1 MADKIFNVLFVC
13 TGNSARSILAECIMN
28 REGLGRFKGFSAGS
42 NPKGTI
48 HPFAI
53 DLLKTLNYKTD
64 DLRSKDWAEFSAPG
78 APDLDFVFT
87 LCDSAANEACP
98 VFPGR
103 PMSAHWGL
111 PDPAAA
117 TGNEALRRTAFAD
130 AYRMINNRVTV
141 FANLPM
147 ASLDKLSLKTQLEE
161 IGQAQPPE
169 EPPAAKESA

>member
-1 MADKIFNVLFVC
+1 MADKVFNVLFVC

-28 REGLGRFKGFSAGS
+28 REGLGKFKGFSAGS
-42 NPKGTI
+42 TPKGSV

-64 DLRSKDWAEFSAPG
+64 DLRSKDWAEFTQPG
-78 APDLDFVFT
+78 APELDFVFT

-98 VFPGR
+98 VFPGQ
-103 PMSAHWGL
+103 PTSAHWGL

-117 TGNEALRRTAFAD
+117 TGNEALRRAAFAD
-130 AYRMINNRVTV
+130 AYRMINNRVSI

-147 ASLDKLSLKTQLEE
+147 TSLDKLSLKARLEE

-169 EPPAAKESA
+169 AKESA

>member
-28 REGLGRFKGFSAGS
+28 REGLGKFKGFSAGS
-42 NPKGTI
+42 APKGEV
-48 HPFAI
+48 HPYAL
-53 DLLKTLNYKTD
+53 DLLKTLNYRTD
-64 DLRSKDWAEFSAPG
+64 ELRSKDWDEFTQPG
-78 APDLDFVFT
+78 APELDFVFT
-87 LCDSAANEACP
+87 MCDSAANEPCP
-98 VFPGR
+98 VYPGQ

-130 AYRMINNRVTV
+130 AYRMINNRVSI

-147 ASLDKLSLKTQLEE
+147 ASLDKMSLKKRLEE

-169 EPPAAKESA
+169 AKESA